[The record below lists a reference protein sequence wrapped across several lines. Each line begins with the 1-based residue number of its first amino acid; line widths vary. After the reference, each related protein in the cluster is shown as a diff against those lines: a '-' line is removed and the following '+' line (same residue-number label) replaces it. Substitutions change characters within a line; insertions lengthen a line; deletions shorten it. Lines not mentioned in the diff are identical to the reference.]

1 MIYAVIKTE
10 SGFDSSAVS
19 SKGAIGL
26 MQMTPLTFNWLT
38 NEKLDE
44 GLDEGMLY
52 DPETNIRYGVYYLSS
67 LYRKYKNWDTAI
79 AAYNAGPGNVDEWL
93 EIEEYSSNG
102 ITLKK
107 IPFKETRNHIKKV
120 NRSLDYYDKLY
131 ND

>member
-10 SGFDSSAVS
+10 SGFDSSSVS
-19 SKGAIGL
+19 SKGAVGL
-26 MQMTPLTFNWLT
+26 MQMTPSTFDWLT

-44 GLDEGMLY
+44 GLDKGMLF
-52 DPETNIRYGVYYLSS
+52 DPETNIRYGVYYLST
-67 LYRKYKNWDTAI
+67 LYRKYKNWNTAV

-93 EIEEYSSNG
+93 GIEEYSSNG

-120 NRSLDYYDKLY
+120 NRALDYYNKLY